1 MWLCVTIRS
10 LVRAQLPEP
19 EQAEKSADQGPRPDR
34 NFSPYSAKKQ
44 CADNKVQNVG
54 TVRKGGS
61 FVGTSVSQF
70 ELGLSRPEGT
80 GSQNSDLFPRP
91 VPDLSQVNTQQDFYV

>member
-1 MWLCVTIRS
+1 MRKHKVRVTTRS
-10 LVRAQLPEP
+10 LVRAQPQEP
-19 EQAEKSADQGPRPDR
+19 EQAEKSADQGPRPDC

-61 FVGTSVSQF
+61 FIYTPVIWF
-70 ELGLSRPEGT
+70 EPSPSCPEGLSRQKADP
-80 GSQNSDLFPRP
+80 FPRP
-91 VPDLSQVNTQQDFYV
+91 YRLYDVLALLH